1 MWIKQLHDVGP
12 FIVPRITY
20 RSNIP
25 AMRLRSRQRLRIVL
39 AIILCLLF
47 QQVAMAAYACTLPS
61 MPPDPV
67 EMADECSQ
75 MGMEVVQEA
84 QALRAEPCSPDQ
96 GESGRAGCRESVCK
110 DGKI

>member
-67 EMADECSQ
+67 EMADACSQ
-75 MGMEVVQEA
+75 MGMEVGPWASFILAGAGRMCWLDVD
-84 QALRAEPCSPDQ
+84 QATA
-96 GESGRAGCRESVCK
+96 
-110 DGKI
+110 